1 MSDDKLTKETVEEV
15 SDILESLVNSDDM
28 LANLEAILE
37 LPDEKFELIAPGV
50 LNAFAMS
57 LNNPGA
63 RVSLIQALNQEG
75 HTSED
80 IETAFSEAM
89 EAIEEIDTISQAKK
103 DFFVQIISSIHN
115 AINETE
121 GISKRIIQ
129 IPVELCHE
137 NARIPQ
143 YAHASDSGLD
153 VFALDDYTINPGE
166 TKLIPTGLKVAIPPG
181 YEIQVRPKSGRCLK
195 TKLRI
200 ANTPGT
206 IDAGYRDEIGVIV
219 ENVEPPIKDIKYE
232 PVNDPETGRTQE
244 LRITS
249 LEYGQSYSINK
260 GEKFCQLVL
269 SEVPKISFFRV
280 EKVGK
285 IEGDRGGG
293 FGSTSIYDKNDE
305 RYGSDFN

>member
-1 MSDDKLTKETVEEV
+1 MKNDEKITKEKVEEIA
-15 SDILESLVNSDDM
+15 SALESLAINEDTAEM
-28 LANLEAILE
+28 LDAIFK
-37 LPDEKFELIAPGV
+37 LPDDQFELIAPG
-50 LNAFAMS
+50 LLESFAMS
-57 LNNPGA
+57 INNANA
-63 RVSLIQALNQEG
+63 RVALVQSINKDG
-75 HTSED
+75 YTSED
-80 IETAFSEAM
+80 INEAFD
-89 EAIEEIDTISQAKK
+89 EAIEAIKNLEELSNAKK
-103 DFFVQIISSIHN
+103 DFFTQIINSISN

-121 GISKRIIQ
+121 GISKRIIR

-137 NARIPQ
+137 NAKIPQ
-143 YAHASDSGLD
+143 YAHVTDSGLD
-153 VFALDDYTINPGE
+153 VYALDDYIIKPGE
-166 TKLIPTGLKVAIPPG
+166 TKLIPTGIKVAIPPG

-260 GEKFCQLVL
+260 DEKFCQLVL
-269 SEVPKISFFRV
+269 SEVPKIDFFRV
-280 EKVGK
+280 EKVGE
-285 IEGDRGGG
+285 IGEDRGGG
-293 FGSTSIYDKNDE
+293 FGSTGIL
-305 RYGSDFN
+305 